1 MSYIRAKNRQ
11 TNSNVF
17 LQNRLNTF
25 TTPPMKTGDLY
36 VEKNE
41 TIGGNLDVSGNL
53 TVRQDL
59 RAKNFYASGNYYLN
73 NYVLIPAGTIIQS
86 AATTIPGG
94 WLLCDGS
101 SLVVLE
107 YQSLF
112 NAIGY
117 TYSTISSGTNF
128 NIPDARG
135 RTTVGSGTGV
145 VPSLT
150 TRALGS
156 KGGEETHTLTKAE
169 MPSHTHTSNAV
180 GGSIGLITSSPGLNT
195 AATGLDATTGEPNL
209 FTNPL
214 PALIID
220 PSGGGIAHNVMQPF
234 IVFNY
239 LIKY

>member
-11 TNSNVF
+11 TNSSVF

-25 TTPPMKTGDLY
+25 TTPPMTTGDLY

-101 SLVVLE
+101 SLLVLE

-112 NAIGY
+112 NAIAY
-117 TYSTISSGTNF
+117 TYGGATTNF

-135 RTTVGSGTGV
+135 RTTVGSGTGTA
-145 VPSLT
+145 SGNALT
-150 TRALGS
+150 TRLLGN
-156 KGGEETHTLTKAE
+156 KDGEEKHALSQAE
-169 MPSHTHTSNAV
+169 MPPHTHSLLRKSNLDE
-180 GGSIGLITSSPGLNT
+180 GSYDRNNINATESSACTTDRTNLGNVYFNT
-195 AATGLDATTGEPNL
+195 NSTG
-209 FTNPL
+209 
-214 PALIID
+214 
-220 PSGGGIAHNVMQPF
+220 SGTAHNVMQPF